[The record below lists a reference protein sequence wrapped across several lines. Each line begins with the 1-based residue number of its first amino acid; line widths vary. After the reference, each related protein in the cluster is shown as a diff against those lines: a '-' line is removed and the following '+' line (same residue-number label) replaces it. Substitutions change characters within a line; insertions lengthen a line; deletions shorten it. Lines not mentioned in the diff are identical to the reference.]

1 MKVII
6 IQPPLVQLNTPYP
19 SGAYLSA
26 FFKKL
31 ASENGVRGSAE
42 GGSSC
47 GSGSLSGASS
57 LCESNRSRGPEI
69 ESVKWYDF
77 SERVFNAL
85 FCRRGL
91 ETLFSLSQEKALSL
105 AETAENQGDEET
117 AWNLRRYVSQSDM
130 WIDWID
136 TIVSIL
142 RGNDRELSHEFVRS
156 AHVPRGRRMETFLES
171 LDHEVGIDDAQLLAS
186 FALADLADYINYV
199 FDNNFSLIRYA
210 EAVSTGNSTFAQI
223 EKTLDAPFLR
233 TFYASLLE
241 EMLREIAGEGS
252 GASAGVLSSV
262 ASGNGEPGSATC
274 AASFLF
280 CISVPFGGTFSAA
293 LLTCRMIKARFG
305 EKAIVCL
312 GGGYINT
319 ALREI
324 RDPRIFEYADYIS
337 YDKGYGFYSG
347 LLQGTL
353 SEAVENDAEKRAAL
367 VGTGLCFRRGGWTV
381 LTPSEKD
388 RQLEEMMTRNLC
400 PDFSDIDFSRYPK
413 VSDDTNAMHRI
424 WTDGSWIKAFLA
436 YGCYWHR
443 CAFCDT
449 MLDYVCKYNPV
460 STTTLYKGIYEQ
472 AERAGV
478 YGIHFVDEAAP
489 PVLLE
494 QFALENC
501 RNETGA
507 KRKLSFWGNIRFE
520 KAFTRDLSDILA
532 HGGMTG
538 VSGGIEIASGEGLS
552 DVNKGIDIDGLVG
565 ACAAFKEAGILVHA
579 YMIYGFYNETPQM
592 LIDSA
597 ETLRQLFAAG
607 LIDSAFWHK
616 FTLTKYSTV
625 YNNWKT
631 GKCKDIKP
639 LPPKEDSFAVY
650 ELRFEGEQK
659 SEKYGASL
667 MTALDAWMHGRGF
680 EKPVQKWFPFYM
692 PKPSVATDFIDKAIA
707 RYEHRRDAA
716 FNEKPPADGRQ
727 NAGRSAADN
736 ASGGNSQNASGRHSL
751 ESDFSKYV
759 WIGGKP
765 IVVRRGKATFIEW
778 TYMGEMFSVQ
788 VPAKGATNANR
799 ATKATNLSNATNK
812 TSATGAKTAEI
823 AVKSLAC
830 NGETVIPEWLFR
842 AVRGKGLAKRI

>member
-1 MKVII
+1 MKIVI

-31 ASENGVRGSAE
+31 A
-42 GGSSC
+42 
-47 GSGSLSGASS
+47 
-57 LCESNRSRGPEI
+57 RGPGI

-91 ETLFSLSQEKALSL
+91 GTLFSLSAEKALTL
-105 AETAENQGDEET
+105 ASEAENQGDEET

-136 TIVSIL
+136 AIVSIL
-142 RGNDRELSHEFVRS
+142 RGKDRELSHEFVRS
-156 AHVPRGRRMETFLES
+156 AHVPRGRRMETFLGS

-210 EAVSTGNSTFAQI
+210 EAVSTGNSTFTQI
-223 EKTLDAPFLR
+223 EETLDAPFLR
-233 TFYASLLE
+233 TFYAPLLQE
-241 EMLREIAGEGS
+241 LLGKIAGG
-252 GASAGVLSSV
+252 GFARDWAD
-262 ASGNGEPGSATC
+262 GEPPEY
-274 AASFLF
+274 LF

-293 LLTCRMIKARFG
+293 LLTCRMIKEAFG
-305 EKAIVCL
+305 DKATVCL

-337 YDKGYGFYSG
+337 YDKGYGFYRG

-353 SEAVENDAEKRAAL
+353 LATVENDPEKRASL
-367 VGTGLCFRRGGWTV
+367 VGTGLCYERGAWTV
-381 LTPSEKD
+381 LTPSQEDKHF
-388 RQLEEMMTRNLC
+388 EEMMTRSLC

-460 STTTLYKGIYEQ
+460 STATLYKGLYEQ

-501 RNETGA
+501 RNSQGSSAPMRENCRGEDKSDPNRKCA
-507 KRKLSFWGNIRFE
+507 HSPKRKLSFWGNIRFE
-520 KAFTRDLSDILA
+520 KAFTRDLADILA
-532 HGGMTG
+532 HGGLTG

-552 DVNKGIDIDGLVG
+552 DVNKGIDIDSLVG

-625 YNNWKT
+625 YSEWKS
-631 GKCKDIKP
+631 GKRKDIKL
-639 LPPKEDSFAVY
+639 LPAKEDSFAVY
-650 ELRFEGEQK
+650 EMRFDGEAK
-659 SEKYGASL
+659 SERYGAPL
-667 MTALDAWMHGRGF
+667 MTALDSWMHGRGL
-680 EKPVQKWFPFYM
+680 EKPVQKWFPFSM
-692 PKPSVATDFIDKAIA
+692 PKLSVAPDFIDRAIA
-707 RYEHRRDAA
+707 RYEKKRDAA
-716 FNEKPPADGRQ
+716 FNEKYPV
-727 NAGRSAADN
+727 
-736 ASGGNSQNASGRHSL
+736 GGSVPTSETTGG
-751 ESDFSKYV
+751 DFSKYV

-765 IVVRRGKATFIEW
+765 IIVRRGKATFIEW

-788 VPAKGATNANR
+788 VPEKGATNANR
-799 ATKATNLSNATNK
+799 ATNK
-812 TSATGAKTAEI
+812 TSATDAKTAEN

>member
-42 GGSSC
+42 GISSC
-47 GSGSLSGASS
+47 GAGS
-57 LCESNRSRGPEI
+57 LCESNSLCGAGI

-136 TIVSIL
+136 SIVSIL

-156 AHVPRGRRMETFLES
+156 AHVPRGRRMETFLER

-233 TFYASLLE
+233 TFYAPLLE
-241 EMLREIAGEGS
+241 EMVGEIRAELGVAKDAAESSRSVGEPGS
-252 GASAGVLSSV
+252 GAAG
-262 ASGNGEPGSATC
+262 NCEPGSATS
-274 AASFLF
+274 AASLLF

-293 LLTCRMIKARFG
+293 LLTCRKIKEAFG
-305 EKAIVCL
+305 NKAIVCL

-347 LLQGTL
+347 LLHGSL
-353 SEAVENDAEKRAAL
+353 SKAVENDPEKRAAL
-367 VGTGLCFRRGGWTV
+367 VGTGLCYERGAWTV
-381 LTPSEKD
+381 LIPCDEDKH
-388 RQLEEMMTRNLC
+388 LEEVMTRNLC

-460 STTTLYKGIYEQ
+460 STATLYKGLYEQ

-501 RNETGA
+501 RNE

-520 KAFTRDLSDILA
+520 KAFTRDLADILA
-532 HGGMTG
+532 HGGLTG

-639 LPPKEDSFAVY
+639 LPPKDDSFAVY
-650 ELRFEGEQK
+650 ELRFEGESK
-659 SEKYGASL
+659 SEKYGTPL
-667 MTALDAWMHGRGF
+667 MTALDAWMHGRAL
-680 EKPVQKWFPFYM
+680 EKPVQKWFPFSM
-692 PKPSVATDFIDKAIA
+692 PKPLVAPDFIDRAIA
-707 RYEHRRDAA
+707 RYEKKRDAA
-716 FNEKPPADGRQ
+716 FNEKYPADGRQ
-727 NAGRSAADN
+727 NTGRPAADK
-736 ASGGNSQNASGRHSL
+736 ASGGGHSFGR
-751 ESDFSKYV
+751 DFSKYV

-778 TYMGEMFSVQ
+778 TYMGEMFSVK
-788 VPAKGATNANR
+788 VPEKGVNTEKSTPNGSSAISANF
-799 ATKATNLSNATNK
+799 
-812 TSATGAKTAEI
+812 AEK
-823 AVKSLAC
+823 AVKSLVRIRAYAEHGSPE
-830 NGETVIPEWLFR
+830 NSQITIPEWLFR

>member
-42 GGSSC
+42 GGNLC

-57 LCESNRSRGPEI
+57 LCESNSLCGAGI

-117 AWNLRRYVSQSDM
+117 AWNLSRYVSQSDM

-136 TIVSIL
+136 SIVSIL

-241 EMLREIAGEGS
+241 ELVGEIAGEGE
-252 GASAGVLSSV
+252 GASAG
-262 ASGNGEPGSATC
+262 SGNGEPGSATC

-293 LLTCRMIKARFG
+293 LLTCRTLKARFG
-305 EKAIVCL
+305 DKAVVSL

-367 VGTGLCFRRGGWTV
+367 VGTGLCFRHGDWTV

-501 RNETGA
+501 GNK

-520 KAFTRDLSDILA
+520 KAFTRDLADILA

-659 SEKYGASL
+659 SEKYGAPL
-667 MTALDAWMHGRGF
+667 MTALDAWMHGRGL
-680 EKPVQKWFPFYM
+680 EEPVQKWFPFSM
-692 PKPSVATDFIDKAIA
+692 PKPSVTPDFIDKAIT
-707 RYEHRRDAA
+707 RYEHRRNKA
-716 FNEKPPADGRQ
+716 FNEKYPADFATKG
-727 NAGRSAADN
+727 ATTGEKKTDGA
-736 ASGGNSQNASGRHSL
+736 
-751 ESDFSKYV
+751 FSKYV

-788 VPAKGATNANR
+788 VPAKGATNAANE
-799 ATKATNLSNATNK
+799 
-812 TSATGAKTAEI
+812 TSATGTKTADL
-823 AVKSLAC
+823 AVKSLTC
-830 NGETVIPEWLFR
+830 NGEIVIPEWLFR

>member
-1 MKVII
+1 MRIVI

-31 ASENGVRGSAE
+31 AE
-42 GGSSC
+42 GRDSC
-47 GSGSLSGASS
+47 GTCDGDSGFARALRGSGSLRNAG
-57 LCESNRSRGPEI
+57 I

-91 ETLFSLSQEKALSL
+91 ETLFSLSQEKALAL
-105 AETAENQGDEET
+105 AEAAENQGDEET

-156 AHVPRGRRMETFLES
+156 AHIPRGRRMETFLES

-233 TFYASLLE
+233 TFYAPLLE
-241 EMLREIAGEGS
+241 ELVGQLAGD
-252 GASAGVLSSV
+252 SAGGAAVGSS
-262 ASGNGEPGSATC
+262 AGSGNGESPEY
-274 AASFLF
+274 LF

-293 LLTCRMIKARFG
+293 LLTCRMLKARFG
-305 EKAIVCL
+305 DKAVVSL

-347 LLQGTL
+347 LLQDTL

-367 VGTGLCFRRGGWTV
+367 VGTGLCFRHGDWTV

-501 RNETGA
+501 GNK

-520 KAFTRDLSDILA
+520 KAFTRDLADILA

-565 ACAAFKEAGILVHA
+565 ACAAFKEAGLLVHA

-631 GKCKDIKP
+631 GKYKDINP
-639 LPPKEDSFAVY
+639 LPSKEDSFAVY

-659 SEKYGASL
+659 SEKYGAPL
-667 MTALDAWMHGRGF
+667 MTALDAWMHGRGL
-680 EKPVQKWFPFYM
+680 EKPVQKWFPFSM
-692 PKPSVATDFIDKAIA
+692 PKPSVAPDFIDKAIA

-716 FNEKPPADGRQ
+716 FNEKYPAGFATKGATTGEHKTDG
-727 NAGRSAADN
+727 A
-736 ASGGNSQNASGRHSL
+736 
-751 ESDFSKYV
+751 FSKYV
-759 WIGGKP
+759 WIGGNP

-788 VPAKGATNANR
+788 VPAKGMTI
-799 ATKATNLSNATNK
+799 
-812 TSATGAKTAEI
+812 AKDAEK
-823 AVKSLAC
+823 AVKSLVSLNAYKDGPG
-830 NGETVIPEWLFR
+830 NGEAVIPEWLFR

>member
-156 AHVPRGRRMETFLES
+156 AHVPRGRRMETFLQS

-233 TFYASLLE
+233 TFYAPLLE
-241 EMLREIAGEGS
+241 EMVGEIRAELGVAKDAAESSRSVGEPGS
-252 GASAGVLSSV
+252 GAA
-262 ASGNGEPGSATC
+262 GNGEPDS
-274 AASFLF
+274 AASAASLLF

-293 LLTCRMIKARFG
+293 LLTCRMLKARFG
-305 EKAIVCL
+305 GKAIVCL

-347 LLQGTL
+347 LLHGSL
-353 SEAVENDAEKRAAL
+353 SKAVENDPEKRAAL
-367 VGTGLCFRRGGWTV
+367 VGTGLCYKHGAWTV
-381 LTPSEKD
+381 LSPSQEDKH
-388 RQLEEMMTRNLC
+388 LEEVMTRNLC

-460 STTTLYKGIYEQ
+460 STATLYKGLYEQ

-501 RNETGA
+501 RNE

-520 KAFTRDLSDILA
+520 KAFTRDLADILA
-532 HGGMTG
+532 HGGLTG

-639 LPPKEDSFAVY
+639 LPPKDDSFAVY
-650 ELRFEGEQK
+650 ELRFEGESK
-659 SEKYGASL
+659 SEKYGTPL
-667 MTALDAWMHGRGF
+667 MTALDAWMHGRAL
-680 EKPVQKWFPFYM
+680 EKPVQKWFPFSM
-692 PKPSVATDFIDKAIA
+692 PKPLVAPDFIDRAIA
-707 RYEHRRDAA
+707 RYEKKRDAA
-716 FNEKPPADGRQ
+716 FNEKYPADGRQ
-727 NAGRSAADN
+727 NTGRPAADK
-736 ASGGNSQNASGRHSL
+736 ASGGGHSFGR
-751 ESDFSKYV
+751 DFSKYV

-788 VPAKGATNANR
+788 VPEKGVKEAEEAAQSLTQMR
-799 ATKATNLSNATNK
+799 AY
-812 TSATGAKTAEI
+812 AEHGSPENSQI
-823 AVKSLAC
+823 
-830 NGETVIPEWLFR
+830 TIPEWLFR

>member
-1 MKVII
+1 MRIVI

-31 ASENGVRGSAE
+31 KEE
-42 GGSSC
+42 EFSC
-47 GSGSLSGASS
+47 
-57 LCESNRSRGPEI
+57 I
-69 ESVKWYDF
+69 ETVQWYDF
-77 SERVFNAL
+77 SEKVFNFL
-85 FCRRGL
+85 FSRKGL
-91 ETLFSLSQEKALSL
+91 EKLFSLSMDKAILL
-105 AETAENQGDEET
+105 AEQAEKKGDEET

-130 WIDWID
+130 WIQWIEA
-136 TIVSIL
+136 IVRIL
-142 RGNDRELSHEFVRS
+142 CGKDRELSHEFVRS
-156 AHVPRGRRMETFLES
+156 AHVPRGRRMETFLQS
-171 LDHEVGIDDAQLLAS
+171 LDHDVGIDDAQLLAS
-186 FALADLADYINYV
+186 FALADLADYINYA

-210 EAVSTGNSTFAQI
+210 EAVSTGDSTFAEI
-223 EKTLDAPFLR
+223 EETLDAPFLQ
-233 TFYASLLE
+233 TFYAPLLE
-241 EMLREIAGEGS
+241 ELLNEFVGQLAGNS
-252 GASAGVLSSV
+252 AVSAGV
-262 ASGNGEPGSATC
+262 ADSGNGECPEY
-274 AASFLF
+274 LF

-293 LLTCRMIKARFG
+293 LLTCRMLK
-305 EKAIVCL
+305 EKYGNEAIVCM

-324 RDPRIFEYADYIS
+324 HDERIFEYVDYIS
-337 YDKGYGFYSG
+337 YDKGYAFYIG
-347 LLQGTL
+347 LLNNTL
-353 SEAVENDAEKRAAL
+353 KVTEENNPEKRSAF
-367 VGTGLCFRRGGWTV
+367 VGTGLKYKNGSWFV
-381 LTPSEKD
+381 MKPDEKAK
-388 RQLEEMMTRNLC
+388 QQEEMLTRSIS
-400 PDFSDIDFSRYPK
+400 PDFSSIDFSLYPK
-413 VSDDTNAMHRI
+413 VSDDTNPMHRI

-449 MLDYVCKYNPV
+449 MLDYVCKYSPV
-460 STTTLYKGIYEQ
+460 SVTSLYNGLYKEAEQ
-472 AERAGV
+472 AGV

-494 QFALENC
+494 QFAIENSQ
-501 RNETGA
+501 NK
-507 KRKLSFWGNIRFE
+507 KRRLSFWGNIRFE
-520 KAFTRDLSDILA
+520 KAFDRDVADILA

-552 DVNKGIDIDGLVG
+552 DVNKGIDIDSLVG

-625 YNNWKT
+625 YNDWKNGRCT
-631 GKCKDIKP
+631 SIKP
-639 LPPKEDSFAVY
+639 LPQKKDSFAVY

-659 SEKYGASL
+659 SEKYGAPL

-680 EKPVQKWFPFYM
+680 EKPVQKWFPFSM
-692 PKPSVATDFIDKAIA
+692 PKPSIAPNFIDKAIE
-707 RYEHRRDAA
+707 RYEHRRDKA
-716 FNEKPPADGRQ
+716 FNEKYPASVTAKGVTR
-727 NAGRSAADN
+727 GEHEIE
-736 ASGGNSQNASGRHSL
+736 GN
-751 ESDFSKYV
+751 FSRYI

-778 TYMGEMFSVQ
+778 MYMGEPFSVE
-788 VPAKGATNANR
+788 VPTKGATD
-799 ATKATNLSNATNK
+799 
-812 TSATGAKTAEI
+812 AKEAEK
-823 AVKSLAC
+823 AVKSLVGLNVHKDGIISNC
-830 NGETVIPEWLFR
+830 SSPENVKTVIPEWLFR

>member
-31 ASENGVRGSAE
+31 ASETATC
-42 GGSSC
+42 C
-47 GSGSLSGASS
+47 GASGAGAENGGLAS
-57 LCESNRSRGPEI
+57 ETGI

-91 ETLFSLSQEKALSL
+91 GTLFSLSVEKALTL
-105 AETAENQGDEET
+105 ASEAENQGDEET

-136 TIVSIL
+136 VIVSIL
-142 RGNDRELSHEFVRS
+142 RGKDRELSHEFVRS
-156 AHVPRGRRMETFLES
+156 AHVPRGRRMETFLGS

-210 EAVSTGNSTFAQI
+210 EAVSTGNSTFTQI
-223 EKTLDAPFLR
+223 EETLDAPFLR
-233 TFYASLLE
+233 TFYAPLLQE
-241 EMLREIAGEGS
+241 LLGK
-252 GASAGVLSSV
+252 SAGGGF
-262 ASGNGEPGSATC
+262 AQGGADGEPPEY
-274 AASFLF
+274 LF

-293 LLTCRMIKARFG
+293 LLTCRMIKEAFG
-305 EKAIVCL
+305 DKATVCL

-324 RDPRIFEYADYIS
+324 RDPRIFAYADYIS
-337 YDKGYGFYSG
+337 YDKGYGFYRG

-353 SEAVENDAEKRAAL
+353 SATVENDPEKRAAL
-367 VGTGLCFRRGGWTV
+367 VGTGLCYERGAWTV
-381 LTPSEKD
+381 LTPSQEDKHF
-388 RQLEEMMTRNLC
+388 EEMMTRSLC

-460 STTTLYKGIYEQ
+460 STATLYKGLYEQ

-501 RNETGA
+501 RNSQGSSAPMRENCRGKDKSDPNRKCA
-507 KRKLSFWGNIRFE
+507 HSPKRKLSFWGNIRFE
-520 KAFTRDLSDILA
+520 KAFTRDVADILA
-532 HGGMTG
+532 HGGLTG

-552 DVNKGIDIDGLVG
+552 DVNKGIDIDSLVG

-625 YNNWKT
+625 YSEWKS
-631 GKCKDIKP
+631 GKRKDIKP
-639 LPPKEDSFAVY
+639 LPAKEDSFAVY
-650 ELRFEGEQK
+650 EMRFEGEAK
-659 SEKYGASL
+659 SERYGTPL
-667 MTALDAWMHGRGF
+667 MTALDSWMHGRGL
-680 EKPVQKWFPFYM
+680 EKPVQKWFPFSM
-692 PKPSVATDFIDKAIA
+692 PKPSVAPDFIDRAIA
-707 RYEHRRDAA
+707 RYERKRDAA
-716 FNEKPPADGRQ
+716 FNEKYPV
-727 NAGRSAADN
+727 
-736 ASGGNSQNASGRHSL
+736 GGSVPTSETTGG
-751 ESDFSKYV
+751 DFSKYV

-765 IVVRRGKATFIEW
+765 IIVRRGKATFIEW
-778 TYMGEMFSVQ
+778 TYMGEMFSVP
-788 VPAKGATNANR
+788 VPEKGATNA
-799 ATKATNLSNATNK
+799 
-812 TSATGAKTAEI
+812 KTAEN

-830 NGETVIPEWLFR
+830 NGETVIPAWLFR

>member
-26 FFKKL
+26 FFKNL
-31 ASENGVRGSAE
+31 AS
-42 GGSSC
+42 
-47 GSGSLSGASS
+47 
-57 LCESNRSRGPEI
+57 GPGI

-91 ETLFSLSQEKALSL
+91 GTLFSLSAEKALSL
-105 AETAENQGDEET
+105 ASEVENQGDEET

-136 TIVSIL
+136 AIVSIL

-156 AHVPRGRRMETFLES
+156 AHVPRGRRMETFLGS

-210 EAVSTGNSTFAQI
+210 EAVSTGNSTFSEI

-233 TFYASLLE
+233 TFYAPLLQE
-241 EMLREIAGEGS
+241 LLTQFTGGGFAQGGADDEPTCSQNE
-252 GASAGVLSSV
+252 ASARP
-262 ASGNGEPGSATC
+262 ADGEPSEY
-274 AASFLF
+274 LF

-293 LLTCRMIKARFG
+293 LLTCRMIKEAFG
-305 EKAIVCL
+305 DKATVCL

-337 YDKGYGFYSG
+337 YDKGYGFYRG

-353 SEAVENDAEKRAAL
+353 SATVENDPEKRAAL
-367 VGTGLCFRRGGWTV
+367 VGTGLCYERSAWTV
-381 LTPSEKD
+381 LTPSQEDKHF
-388 RQLEEMMTRNLC
+388 EEMMTRSLC

-460 STTTLYKGIYEQ
+460 STATLYKGLYEQ

-501 RNETGA
+501 RNSQGSSAPMRENCRGEDKSDPNSKCA
-507 KRKLSFWGNIRFE
+507 HSPKRKLSFWGNIRFE
-520 KAFTRDLSDILA
+520 KAFTRDLADILA

-639 LPPKEDSFAVY
+639 LPTKEDSFAVY

-659 SEKYGASL
+659 SEKYGAPL

-680 EKPVQKWFPFYM
+680 EKPVQKWFPFSM
-692 PKPSVATDFIDKAIA
+692 PKPSVMPDFIDKAIT

-716 FNEKPPADGRQ
+716 FNEKYPAGCAAKGATTGEKKTDG
-727 NAGRSAADN
+727 A
-736 ASGGNSQNASGRHSL
+736 
-751 ESDFSKYV
+751 FSKYV

-788 VPAKGATNANR
+788 VPAKGAPN
-799 ATKATNLSNATNK
+799 
-812 TSATGAKTAEI
+812 SAKDAKYAEK
-823 AVKSLAC
+823 AVKSLISRNAYKDGPISDC
-830 NGETVIPEWLFR
+830 GGPGNGEDVIPEWLFR

>member
-31 ASENGVRGSAE
+31 ATSCGTSGEAGSADGRLAGE
-42 GGSSC
+42 LGVSREATGRDLRAENNSHE
-47 GSGSLSGASS
+47 SG
-57 LCESNRSRGPEI
+57 I

-85 FCRRGL
+85 FCRHGL
-91 ETLFSLSQEKALSL
+91 GTLFSLSAEKALTL
-105 AETAENQGDEET
+105 ASEAENQGDEET

-130 WIDWID
+130 WIAWID
-136 TIVSIL
+136 AVVSIL

-156 AHVPRGRRMETFLES
+156 AHVPRGRRMETFLQS

-210 EAVSTGNSTFAQI
+210 EAVSTGNSSFAEI

-233 TFYASLLE
+233 TFYAPLLE
-241 EMLREIAGEGS
+241 ELVGEIAGEGS
-252 GASAGVLSSV
+252 AGSEYREPDSAE
-262 ASGNGEPGSATC
+262 ATNGEPTCSQNEASARP
-274 AASFLF
+274 ADGEPPEYLF

-293 LLTCRMIKARFG
+293 LLTCRMIKEAFG
-305 EKAIVCL
+305 DKAVVSL

-319 ALREI
+319 TLREI

-337 YDKGYGFYSG
+337 YDKGYGFYRG

-353 SEAVENDAEKRAAL
+353 SATVENDPEKRAAL
-367 VGTGLCFRRGGWTV
+367 VGTGLCYERGAWTV
-381 LTPSEKD
+381 LTPSQEDKHF
-388 RQLEEMMTRNLC
+388 EEMMTRSLC

-460 STTTLYKGIYEQ
+460 STATLYMGLYEQ

-501 RNETGA
+501 RNE

-520 KAFTRDLSDILA
+520 KAFSRDLADILA
-532 HGGMTG
+532 HGGLTG

-639 LPPKEDSFAVY
+639 LPTKEDSFAVY
-650 ELRFEGEQK
+650 ELRFEGEAK
-659 SEKYGASL
+659 SEKYGSPL
-667 MTALDAWMHGRGF
+667 MTALDAWMHGRALD
-680 EKPVQKWFPFYM
+680 KPVQKWFPFSM
-692 PKPSVATDFIDKAIA
+692 PKPSVAPDFIDKAIE
-707 RYEHRRDAA
+707 RYEHRRNKA
-716 FNEKPPADGRQ
+716 FNEKYPADGC
-727 NAGRSAADN
+727 
-736 ASGGNSQNASGRHSL
+736 
-751 ESDFSKYV
+751 DFSKYV

-778 TYMGEMFSVQ
+778 TFMGEMFSVQ
-788 VPAKGATNANR
+788 VPEKGATNANR

-812 TSATGAKTAEI
+812 TSATDAKTAEI